1 MASKGIIEEFAEA
14 QARAT
19 LEPERRGVPKG
30 DPIDFGPEKV
40 KAAAML
46 ALSSK
51 TLRELSQPQALGVSE
66 DLLSKWYRE
75 EAFQV
80 LMRKLAREFGPWF
93 TERMRRKAT
102 ELEAHKQSPEKPNA
116 EAPGPAA
123 EYSIVEAA
131 KDRVETESDLWN
143 VSARLEIGSFLEA
156 QEEQGPLSKW
166 ILRRVPH
173 SDYVPQT
180 DDDRTIHT
188 LAVYEHKG
196 QPLKFLLQRIDAR
209 LRREAEKLLQ
219 RPELDRHG
227 MWKLRL
233 IWNALNEGESP
244 PSEGEAKA
252 N

>member
-1 MASKGIIEEFAEA
+1 MANKGIIEEFAEA
-14 QARAT
+14 QARAIS
-19 LEPERRGVPKG
+19 EPERLGVPKG
-30 DPIDFGPEKV
+30 DPIDFGPQKV

-51 TLRELSQPQALGVSE
+51 TLRELSQDLGVSE

-75 EAFQV
+75 ETFQV
-80 LMRKLAREFGPWF
+80 FMRKLARDFGPWF
-93 TERMRRKAT
+93 NERMRRQAE
-102 ELEAHKQSPEKPNA
+102 ELRNHRQIPEEAKT

-123 EYSIVEAA
+123 EYSIFEAA
-131 KDRVETESDLWN
+131 KDRVETESDLWTIT
-143 VSARLEIGSFLEA
+143 ARYELGSLARAKEK
-156 QEEQGPLSKW
+156 QGTLSKW
-166 ILRRVPH
+166 VLRRVPH

-180 DDDRTIHT
+180 DDDRTIHA

-219 RPELDRHG
+219 RPELDRHQT
-227 MWKLRL
+227 WKLRL
-233 IWNALNEGESP
+233 IWNALHKGESP